1 MARKN
6 GNEQDWLQRM
16 WYGNSAWRFLLLPLS
31 LIFSAMVS
39 LRRSLYRIGILKSY
53 RMPVPV
59 VVVGNITVGGT
70 GKTPITIWLA
80 QELKIRGHN
89 PGIVSRGYG
98 GKVGNMPIEATA
110 FSSPETVGDEAILI
124 AVRSRCPVF
133 VHPDR
138 VAAAKAAIAAGVDIL
153 IADDGLQHYRLV
165 RDYAIAVLDGL
176 RGTGNGLLLPAG
188 PLREP
193 LERLLLVDRV
203 LVQTEGQDVDVPFL
217 RRLADRSSSAFTL
230 VPKQLRE
237 LNGIS
242 SRPLGEF
249 SGKTVHAVAAIGN
262 PTRFFRMLE
271 SHGMRV
277 IPHAYR
283 DHLQLTMKHLA
294 FGDGL
299 PIVMTEKDAV
309 KCVGLSVDNCW
320 YVPVTVKFPNA
331 SRSNWLEE
339 LNHFL
344 LKRKDELCR
353 SVNSTS

>member
-1 MARKN
+1 MARQN
-6 GNEQDWLQRM
+6 GNDQDWLQRM
-16 WYGNSAWRFLLLPLS
+16 WYGNSAWRFPLLPLS
-31 LIFSAMVS
+31 LIFFAVIS
-39 LRRSLYRIGILKSY
+39 LRRWLYRVGIVKSS
-53 RMPVPV
+53 RVSVPV
-59 VVVGNITVGGT
+59 VVIGNITVGGT

-98 GKVGNMPIEATA
+98 GRVGPTPIEATA
-110 FSSPETVGDEAILI
+110 FSSPDTVGDEAILI
-124 AVRSRCPVF
+124 AIRSRCPVF
-133 VHPDR
+133 VHPNR
-138 VAAAKAAIAAGVDIL
+138 VAAAKAAIDSGVDII
-153 IADDGLQHYRLV
+153 IADDGLQHYRLA
-165 RDYAIAVLDGL
+165 RDYEIAVLDGL

-193 LERLLLVDRV
+193 LERLHLVDRV

-217 RRLADRSSSAFTL
+217 RRLADRTSSAFTL
-230 VPKQLRE
+230 VPKQMRE
-237 LNGIS
+237 LNGMS
-242 SRPLGEF
+242 SRPLSEF

-309 KCVGLSVDNCW
+309 KCGGLSVANCW

-339 LNHFL
+339 LNSFL
-344 LKRKDELCR
+344 LRKKEELCP
-353 SVNSTS
+353 SVHSTS

>member
-1 MARKN
+1 MVRQN
-6 GNEQDWLQRM
+6 GIDQDWLQRM
-16 WYGNSAWRFLLLPLS
+16 WYGQSALRFLMLPLS
-31 LIFSAMVS
+31 LMFSVLVS
-39 LRRSLYRIGILKSY
+39 LRRYLYRCGILKSI
-53 RMPVPV
+53 RISVPV

-89 PGIVSRGYG
+89 PAIVSRGYG
-98 GKVGNMPIEATA
+98 GKVGATPIEATA
-110 FSSPETVGDEAILI
+110 HSSPEQVGDEAILI
-124 AVRSRCPVF
+124 AIRSRCPVF

-138 VAAAKAAIAAGVDIL
+138 VAAAKAAIASGVDIV
-153 IADDGLQHYRLV
+153 IADDGLQHYRLA
-165 RDYAIAVLDGL
+165 RDYEIAVLDGL
-176 RGTGNGLLLPAG
+176 RGMGNGLLLPAG

-193 LERLLLVDRV
+193 LRRLQLVDRV
-203 LVQTEGQDVDVPFL
+203 LVQTEGQDVDVPFI
-217 RRLADRSSSAFTL
+217 RRMADRSSSAFTL
-230 VPKQLRE
+230 LPKQMRS
-237 LNGIS
+237 LNGRS

-283 DHLQLTMKHLA
+283 DHLQLTGKHLA

-309 KCVGLSVDNCW
+309 KCGGLSVDNCW

-331 SRSNWLEE
+331 GRSKWLEE
-339 LNHFL
+339 LNSFL
-344 LKRKDELCR
+344 LQKKEQLCP
-353 SVNSTS
+353 SSDSMS